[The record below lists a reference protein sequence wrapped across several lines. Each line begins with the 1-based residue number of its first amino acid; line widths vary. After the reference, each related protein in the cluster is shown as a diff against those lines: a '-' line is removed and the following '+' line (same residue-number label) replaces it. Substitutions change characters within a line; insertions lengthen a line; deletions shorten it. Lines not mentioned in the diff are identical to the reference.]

1 MFILL
6 FISLLFWHI
15 VIVDFLASLLVMQA
29 LKSRAFNN
37 FTAIYHLLLERWQKC
52 TRLFSMHAEHRL
64 AEDHRRPSTVA
75 DQALIRFALSHAP
88 CLGDTRSGPFS
99 RTTDGV
105 TPVDFNAPHRAT
117 QQQRIYTSGPQPE
130 MGFPSSVLPR
140 LPLAKMSID
149 EGVELEDS
157 ESSYEMQAASA
168 STAANTNLVSFSSDG
183 SSDVASF
190 DSSTDADILAG
201 VVQATPWAFTSG
213 ESASSATGLVSTS
226 AGEVNQDFVTDKSA
240 NLPESLSGMGAEENV
255 AARCRLAVP
264 GPSNT
269 LQVPVVS
276 GQGGSQDGFFHSGRR
291 ASDGLATRTDILQLQ
306 QLMKTRGVPELQKEL
321 DSLQVPADLRQPPR
335 SRRAEHRHGRPQQQH
350 SFEEGS
356 YATGGR
362 LSPFSARKLRQGN
375 CVRPRLAALGRSRQ
389 PVPTKS
395 PLAELNTLC
404 RMLPTGGTVERNRS
418 PLSSEHQMMQ
428 QQFQQLG
435 IDGTSASTIPLPSS
449 SGLIQVP
456 VAIGP
461 TAVIAC
467 LSDQRLSVP
476 SPPTTTSDVSACHS
490 QDSIHSYI
498 MKQSIAPVHL
508 PVGQTVTV
516 VDDGSTG
523 SVRRHMVRRTLYRL
537 VHQQTLISSFGE
549 EDIPEVSP
557 VSEQAAGSGDGRPES
572 QRSNNMDV
580 T

>member
-1 MFILL
+1 
-6 FISLLFWHI
+6 
-15 VIVDFLASLLVMQA
+15 MQA

-64 AEDHRRPSTVA
+64 AEDRRRPSTVA
-75 DQALIRFALSHAP
+75 DQALIRIALASHPP

-99 RTTDGV
+99 RTTDGI
-105 TPVDFNAPHRAT
+105 TPVDMNASQRAT
-117 QQQRIYTSGPQPE
+117 QQQRIYTSGPQPD
-130 MGFPSSVLPR
+130 MGFSSSVLTR

-168 STAANTNLVSFSSDG
+168 TTTANTNLVSFSSSDG

-190 DSSTDADILAG
+190 DSTTDADILAG
-201 VVQATPWAFTSG
+201 GVQSTPWAFTSG
-213 ESASSATGLVSTS
+213 ESASSATGLGSTS

-240 NLPESLSGMGAEENV
+240 NLPESLSGMGAMENV
-255 AARCRLAVP
+255 AGRCHLAVP

-291 ASDGLATRTDILQLQ
+291 ASDGLATRSDILQLQ

-321 DSLQVPADLRQPPR
+321 DSLQIPADPRQPPR
-335 SRRAEHRHGRPQQQH
+335 SRRVEHRHGRPQHQH

-356 YATGGR
+356 HAMGGR
-362 LSPFSARKLRQGN
+362 LSPFSARKARQGN

-389 PVPTKS
+389 PAPTKS

-404 RMLPTGGTVERNRS
+404 RMLPTSGTGECNRS
-418 PLSSEHQMMQ
+418 LLSSEHQMQ

-435 IDGTSASTIPLPSS
+435 IDGTSASAVPLPSS

-461 TAVIAC
+461 TSVIAC

-476 SPPTTTSDVSACHS
+476 SPPTTTSDISACHS
-490 QDSIHSYI
+490 QDSIHSYT
-498 MKQSIAPVHL
+498 MKQSVAPVHL
-508 PVGQTVTV
+508 PVGQTVTI
-516 VDDGSTG
+516 VDDGSAG
-523 SVRRHMVRRTLYRL
+523 LVRRHMVRRTLYRL

-557 VSEQAAGSGDGRPES
+557 VSEQAAGSGEGRPES
-572 QRSNNMDV
+572 QPSNSNNMDA